1 MSRKI
6 INILIAIAAVSLI
19 AAMAIIYHDVNP
31 LESSKFPQ
39 CAFYKAT
46 GYLCPGCGGQRAFHY
61 LLRGEFG
68 ESFAQNQLLW
78 IGTLYIILLQI
89 LRIPS
94 PSGRL
99 GRIREHLSGAGA
111 CAAWI
116 VAILAF
122 GVLRNVF

>member
-6 INILIAIAAVSLI
+6 INILIAIVAVSLI
-19 AAMAIIYHDVNP
+19 ATMAIIYHDVNP
-31 LESSKFPQ
+31 LESDKFPQ

-61 LLRGEFG
+61 LLIGEFG

-78 IGTLYIILLQI
+78 IGALYIILLLI
-89 LRIPS
+89 LRLPS
-94 PSGRL
+94 PHSRMGRL
-99 GRIREHLSGAGA
+99 REHLSGVGA
-111 CAAWI
+111 CVAWI
-116 VAILAF
+116 AAILAF